1 MLRIE
6 VKSNKD
12 NSFIK
17 SKVAAKETHTL
28 EAIYL
33 MATAYNLIKKNDET
47 GLTDKELMKEIKDL
61 NEEFNRKKEK

>member
-17 SKVAAKETHTL
+17 SKVVGKETHTL

>member
-17 SKVAAKETHTL
+17 SKVNAKETHTL

-33 MATAYNLIKKNDET
+33 MATAYNLIKNNDET

>member
-12 NSFIK
+12 TSFIK
-17 SKVAAKETHTL
+17 SKVAAKNTHTL
-28 EAIYL
+28 EAIFL

-47 GLTDKELMKEIKDL
+47 GLNDKELMKEIIDL